1 MKRVA
6 KLSFQQS
13 EIIEDPAVVP
23 MYRGD
28 MIVALKYMTG
38 ETSPSKRTKKS
49 KGALHV
55 MVKEAKGLIAARPNG
70 NIDALC
76 KAYDDTLYIS
86 SG

>member
-1 MKRVA
+1 M
-6 KLSFQQS
+6 
-13 EIIEDPAVVP
+13 
-23 MYRGD
+23 
-28 MIVALKYMTG
+28 ALKYVTG

-76 KAYDDTLYIS
+76 KAYDTTLSLQAADIKDS
-86 SG
+86 FKAGR